1 MVFSMKIY
9 LIILSLILSFQ
20 SLSKADDIRD
30 FQIEGMSI
38 GDSLLDFMSEAE
50 IKQRTQITKDH
61 YNYLKDPTKFR
72 EVYLQSNNFKTY
84 ETVSLMFN
92 QNDKKYRI
100 SFIRGMKNYVENIDG
115 CFSKLNE
122 IAKEIEAIIPNHTKD
137 EREGE
142 SKLDKSG
149 KSMSYNTYYTLNSD
163 DVIILL
169 CNNWEEKLRKKNNW
183 TEGLSVVLNT
193 KEVENWLQGN

>member
-1 MVFSMKIY
+1 
-9 LIILSLILSFQ
+9 
-20 SLSKADDIRD
+20 
-30 FQIEGMSI
+30 MSI

-84 ETVSLMFN
+84 ETVSLMFK

-137 EREGE
+137 EREGDQ
-142 SKLDKSG
+142 LDKS
-149 KSMSYNTYYTLNSD
+149 
-163 DVIILL
+163 
-169 CNNWEEKLRKKNNW
+169 
-183 TEGLSVVLNT
+183 
-193 KEVENWLQGN
+193 